1 MYGHNH
7 WQPYGGNAAMIDGAV
22 VKAHS
27 DLLATG
33 ESISAWRVSQSA
45 LVMLNAVSFELLGF
59 YMQDVPSLNRL
70 MLTEAKVNSFIHCF
84 VGVQKITTLHDL
96 EMAICE
102 SEGVK
107 SFEELKLGPI
117 LKHPLVVHYFSVAP
131 DVTQV
136 CKITSEQI
144 VAYLSILPRKDRK
157 TTDDDLLGF
166 IAKRMK
172 KTRGHLCIRIQSLA
186 MHIGYII
193 RGRQSEG
200 TLLKKCNDGLD
211 VKSILDDNGDAA
223 KDDDETCKNNV
234 VHDSNLFS
242 SQTTTAP
249 DSSAAAQRN
258 AGLKLGFS
266 RKL

>member
-1 MYGHNH
+1 
-7 WQPYGGNAAMIDGAV
+7 
-22 VKAHS
+22 
-27 DLLATG
+27 
-33 ESISAWRVSQSA
+33 
-45 LVMLNAVSFELLGF
+45 
-59 YMQDVPSLNRL
+59 
-70 MLTEAKVNSFIHCF
+70 
-84 VGVQKITTLHDL
+84 
-96 EMAICE
+96 MAICE

-223 KDDDETCKNNV
+223 NDDDETCKNNV

-249 DSSAAAQRN
+249 DSSAAAQTPQVCLDNKIYCSLTSSHERKRRSKIRFFTKVVTTSTELRQEFQSVDMEPGFIDDN
-258 AGLKLGFS
+258 AIDVHTWMFIMMWKDLCEKEENADEVYQSFFTILHIYIVCEFI
-266 RKL
+266 KICTNE